1 MGVSLA
7 EILMEIKNISALE
20 GKAPPDVIESAE
32 TLMEDGCLSP
42 VSARSEKKRSELGL
56 PDLPKADPVDVQKL
70 FKATGALEVL
80 ETNKAAAEEASE

>member
-32 TLMEDGCLSP
+32 TLMVDGCLSP
-42 VSARSEKKRSELGL
+42 ISSRSEKIRSELGL
-56 PDLPKADPVDVQKL
+56 PDLPKADPKHVQKL
-70 FKATGALEVL
+70 FKATGAQDVLEV
-80 ETNKAAAEEASE
+80 NKATQEESAE